1 MATIVIVEDE
11 QTIREELACLLTAAE
26 YTVSYLTEFSHAAE
40 DILERN
46 PDLVLMDV
54 NLPGTSGL
62 VICDQIRVRS
72 QVPIIFVTSNS
83 TSMDEL
89 NCIMRGGDDYVAKP
103 YQLPIL
109 MARIAAVLKRTMK
122 KDDVAGACCHKGVT
136 LYPMAAQLE
145 FNHKKVDLTRNEL
158 KIMGIL
164 FEHKGDF
171 VSRSVLMDIL
181 WDQEIYIDDN
191 TLSVNVTRI
200 RNKLQEIGIE
210 DFIESKR
217 GLGYRI

>member
-1 MATIVIVEDE
+1 MAKIVIVEDE
-11 QTIREELACLLTAAE
+11 QTIREELASLLTQTG
-26 YTVSYLTEFSHAAE
+26 YSVSYLTEFQHATE

-46 PDLVLMDV
+46 PDLILMDV
-54 NLPGTSGL
+54 NLPGTNGL
-62 VICDQIRVRS
+62 ILCDQIRKKS
-72 QVPIIFVTSNS
+72 QVPIIFVTSNN

-103 YQLPIL
+103 YQIPIL
-109 MARIAAVLKRTMK
+109 LARIAAVLKRSMRK
-122 KDDVAGACCHKGVT
+122 EEGDMSCQHKGVT
-136 LYPMAAQLE
+136 LYPLAAQLQYQD
-145 FNHKKVDLTRNEL
+145 KRIDLTRNEL
-158 KIMGIL
+158 KILGIL
-164 FEHKGDF
+164 FEHKGEF
-171 VSRSVLMDIL
+171 VSRTTLMDIL

-200 RNKLQEIGIE
+200 RGKLQEIGME